1 MNRTGENIASQ
12 EEMNCE
18 RKIHQKLRNAGCM
31 PMGSGEFKPRKP
43 DNKGVKWNKTFGYDD
58 EGTIGEAG
66 TPDALAWRGSQ

>member
-1 MNRTGENIASQ
+1 
-12 EEMNCE
+12 
-18 RKIHQKLRNAGCM
+18 M

-66 TPDALAWRGSQ
+66 TPDTLAWRGSK